1 MLDISDRAA
10 ELQDEQG
17 WTDDTLL
24 ILALRFISE
33 SGKEKEFDR
42 YLELVAEDEN
52 QMCMEDEETE
62 NS

>member
-1 MLDISDRAA
+1 MLDLSDRAA

-17 WTDDTLL
+17 WSDDTLL
-24 ILALRFISE
+24 SLALRFISE

-62 NS
+62 DS